1 MISKKTLSLPV
12 LTALI
17 AASAGSAKAD
27 IGLYLSSE
35 VTYRQRED
43 KAPDFIGGT
52 FTARLRDG
60 NGTVVGGCARPLYWP
75 PNIPLDPCPG
85 GATAFILF
93 GTALETNPGP
103 YFWMTDVVPALAV
116 QSRRPDLC
124 LLKAAPASD
133 LPRPYAGFKDDSL
146 GIYYN
151 LLDPANVRE
160 YVMTRYD
167 FTRNYKAGQRQKLE
181 NEIVPGVYHFA
192 FPRLNNPTIKVP
204 ISPTIY
210 PMPEGLA
217 EKNNQKLGVRIGDNN
232 NWTKSGFMELS
243 YIKPN
248 IVQWTGFS
256 PSVVYAGV
264 DTLYFSM
271 RYLSNPADP
280 NAAVSYYDPVRREQP
295 ASVFPTYVSGSDPRI
310 QLPTPFV
317 NSFTLPPVFRSG
329 TTAII
334 ELELQRDFNTGG
346 VSWDL
351 SNRKFQIPIMI
362 VNRYSDYQELRF
374 PQTTTKKTALLD
386 DYDKDG
392 FNNLTEWILGSRG
405 EDPQSV
411 PVNPVPAAHADVINS
426 NLEVV
431 DPAYYGFT
439 VVKQRQTR
447 PNNVRQILQYST
459 NGGKTWKRL
468 RTDGNW
474 LVTETANEIRVE
486 SQIDNGD
493 LFFPIQIQ
501 PPDAVGHIYRMK
513 VTLGK

>member
-12 LTALI
+12 LAALI
-17 AASAGSAKAD
+17 ASSTGMAKAD
-27 IGLYLSSE
+27 IALYLSSE
-35 VTYRQRED
+35 ATYRQKKD
-43 KAPDFIGGT
+43 SAPDFYGGT
-52 FTARLRDG
+52 FVAQLRDG
-60 NGTVVGGCARPLYWP
+60 AGVVVGGCARPLYWP

-85 GATAFILF
+85 GSTAYVLF

-103 YFWMTDVVPALAV
+103 YFWMTDVIPALVV
-116 QSRRPDLC
+116 QSRRPELC

-160 YVMTRYD
+160 HVITRYD

-181 NEIVPGVYHFA
+181 DEIVPGVYHFT

-217 EKNNQKLGVRIGDNN
+217 EKNNQKVGVRINEN
-232 NWTKSGFMELS
+232 KNWTKSGFMELS

-248 IVQWTGFS
+248 TIQWSGFD

-264 DTLYFSM
+264 DTLYFSL
-271 RYLSNPADP
+271 RYLTNPDDP
-280 NAAVSYYDPVRREQP
+280 TSTVSYYDPVRREQP
-295 ASVFPTYVSGSDPRI
+295 ASVFPSYVSGSDPRI
-310 QLPTPFV
+310 QLVTPYV
-317 NSFTLPPVFRSG
+317 TSFTLPPVFRSG
-329 TTAII
+329 TTAVV
-334 ELELQRDFNTGG
+334 ELELQRGFATGG
-346 VSWDL
+346 VSFDL

-362 VNRYSDYQELRF
+362 VNRYTDYQDLRF
-374 PQTTTKKTALLD
+374 PQTTKKTALLD
-386 DYDKDG
+386 DYDNDG

-405 EDPQSV
+405 EDPQST
-411 PVNPVPAAHADVINS
+411 PVNPVPIAHAAVINS
-426 NLEVV
+426 NLEIV
-431 DPAYYGFT
+431 DPEYFGFT
-439 VVKQRQTR
+439 VIKQRQTR
-447 PNNVRQILQYST
+447 PKNIRQILQYST
-459 NGGKTWKRL
+459 NGGKTWKRM
-468 RTDGNW
+468 RTDANW
-474 LVTETANEIRVE
+474 LVTETAGDIRVE
-486 SQIDNGD
+486 SRIYSEG
-493 LFFPIQIQ
+493 LIPVQ